1 MSITVYR
8 SLTWMCG
15 PLVRRYLR
23 RRLSMGKEDSQRFG
37 ERFGEASTP
46 RPDGALVWIHA
57 ASVGESLSMM
67 SVIERLHRDRPE
79 ISILITS
86 GTVSSAQILKDRLP
100 KGVIHQYVP
109 VDRIPWVRNF
119 LDHWRPNLILWV
131 ESEFWPG
138 VLSEIDDRNIPAFL
152 VNARISDRSL
162 RFWRKL
168 PWVAKR
174 LLRTFELCMA
184 QTELDADRLRRLGA
198 DKVVCPG
205 NLKFAAE
212 PLPADPG
219 LLAELEEKIAGR
231 PRWVAFSTHNNEEE
245 TIAQSHQK
253 LSANFPELL
262 TIIAPR
268 HPSRGEEIADMLTSS
283 GLTVARRSLGDAL
296 SSKTNVLLVD
306 TLGEL
311 GLFFRVSDI
320 AFVGGSLVPHGG
332 QNPIEPARLGCAIVY
347 GPHMD
352 NFLAIDAELT
362 TAGAAAHVGS
372 VEELA
377 REIGI
382 LLSNAEHRS
391 ARIAAASVVAV
402 GKGNILDAV
411 FLYLASRLNEISP
424 SDAVIVGHDES
435 A

>member
-15 PLVRRYLR
+15 PLVSRYLR

-37 ERFGEASTP
+37 ERFGEATTS

-67 SVIERLHRDRPE
+67 SVIEKLHRDRPE

-86 GTVSSAQILKDRLP
+86 GTVSSAQILKNRLP

-168 PWVAKR
+168 PWVVKR

-198 DKVVCPG
+198 DNVVCPG

-212 PLPADPG
+212 PLPADHR
-219 LLAELEEKIAGR
+219 LLADLEARIAGR

-245 TIAQSHQK
+245 TIARSHQR

-283 GLTVARRSLGDAL
+283 GLTVARRSRGDVL
-296 SSKTNVLLVD
+296 SSETNVLLAD
-306 TLGEL
+306 TIGEL

-382 LLSNAEHRS
+382 LLSNTEHRS
-391 ARIAAASVVAV
+391 ARIAAASVVAD
-402 GKGNILDAV
+402 GKANILDAV
-411 FLYLASRLNEISP
+411 FLYLAPRLNEISP
-424 SDAVIVGHDES
+424 SYAAMVGQDES